1 MSRCSRAEKG
11 HRTLQKC
18 LNFVPVEYPRT
29 DAYSSALFLS
39 SLRRSRHQRADADPS
54 SLSLKA
60 LRCIWYIISSEFTHR
75 CSQAINVGI
84 LPVSFGRLFHQK
96 YEGDVTILP
105 PITKTTLPQVKSLD
119 HLSRHKNPVHA
130 AFIAIKSALSDQSSS
145 NLPVF
150 TFTYSGSPLQAL
162 ANPSI
167 ASLRQFILTAER
179 RTWPTIGLIRSQCQI
194 ETTLDE
200 CVRHLA
206 QVMI

>member
-1 MSRCSRAEKG
+1 M
-11 HRTLQKC
+11 
-18 LNFVPVEYPRT
+18 
-29 DAYSSALFLS
+29 
-39 SLRRSRHQRADADPS
+39 
-54 SLSLKA
+54 
-60 LRCIWYIISSEFTHR
+60 ISSEFTHR

-105 PITKTTLPQVKSLD
+105 PITNRTFRQVKFFHRLNRIETKFVPAVFAARC
-119 HLSRHKNPVHA
+119 LVGPV
-130 AFIAIKSALSDQSSS
+130 IDPSTSA
-145 NLPVF
+145 PC
-150 TFTYSGSPLQAL
+150 THRESPPQAL

-206 QVMI
+206 QVMINFSHVDFPLSAIVGVAHPHTSSKP

>member
-29 DAYSSALFLS
+29 DAYSSVLFLS

-119 HLSRHKNPVHA
+119 HLSRHKNQCMLHSLRSDMPC
-130 AFIAIKSALSDQSSS
+130 LTSDQSSN

-150 TFTYSGSPLQAL
+150 
-162 ANPSI
+162 
-167 ASLRQFILTAER
+167 R
-179 RTWPTIGLIRSQCQI
+179 
-194 ETTLDE
+194 
-200 CVRHLA
+200 V
-206 QVMI
+206 